1 MRSEFRYVLHL
12 WRDAPRSD
20 AWRARL
26 EELATRDVKHFANLA
41 DLADHLLA
49 TALSTDAA
57 LPENEETEREGP

>member
-1 MRSEFRYVLHL
+1 MLHL
-12 WRDAPRSD
+12 WCDAPRSD

-49 TALSTDAA
+49 TARGTDEAR
-57 LPENEETEREGP
+57 PEPEENT